1 MTNKEIRDL
10 VESIKTTNS
19 FDRVDNRV
27 YRLQSYISKYD
38 DGMTVLVTIL
48 LKNWKALTIA
58 TATAT
63 HSTIQKAPL
72 NYRFRKVLVK
82 NATAQDLTMID
93 KFITSIQPNENQT
106 ITNIITTAQA
116 IDIRRDLVSHKAL
129 NIYNI

>member
-1 MTNKEIRDL
+1 MTNKQIREL
-10 VESIKTTNS
+10 VESVKTTNG

-27 YRLQSYISKYD
+27 YRLQSYISKYE
-38 DGMTVLVTIL
+38 DGVTVLVTIL

-63 HSTIQKAPL
+63 QSTIQKAPL

-116 IDIRRDLVSHKAL
+116 IDIRRDLVAHKAL